1 MIGVSNQNMVSATV
15 FNQIPEIE
23 RRTESSGAFL
33 KRRKAELPSGNA
45 MENGPFIVDSP
56 IKEGDFP

>member
-1 MIGVSNQNMVSATV
+1 MVSATV

-56 IKEGDFP
+56 IKEDDFP